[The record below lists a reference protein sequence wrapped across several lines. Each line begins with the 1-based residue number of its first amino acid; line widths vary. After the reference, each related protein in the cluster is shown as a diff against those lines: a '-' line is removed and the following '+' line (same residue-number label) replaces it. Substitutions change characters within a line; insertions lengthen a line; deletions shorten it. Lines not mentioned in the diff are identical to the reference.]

1 MEAPVPVVG
10 QKHYFR
16 RDKPGRTLIKNI
28 PMRPLPR
35 LLLASLTLHLAA
47 AEVPTT
53 GATIARVTVYAD
65 RAEVVRRFAT
75 TLPAGEHALVFD
87 ALPGDTDLSSVRV
100 TGQGSFSLVDI
111 RAETIQTLEVPD
123 EQVRKLT
130 ADLKAEQV
138 KLQEVTQAQA
148 RNAQRRASLD
158 KVLGRLTAVGKES
171 ANPDLDPAK
180 WAGYL
185 AYHVESLA
193 KLDQETLELKGRD
206 DALRAEIG
214 KLERELNQ
222 LTGNRTKSRNLAR
235 VKVEVKQAG
244 PQEFE
249 LSYVVAGPSWSP
261 HYDVRADTIAKKLTV
276 AYQAQVRQR
285 TGEDW
290 RGVSLRLSTAQPGVG
305 GREPELSPW
314 ALYKAEPVILTGAI
328 AAGSADGTGAKL
340 GDTGFLRREVEA
352 RRKSEVLDEVSAGKG
367 FAAAPAAPAMTVAT
381 ATVQAGATAALF
393 QVPRAY
399 DIPSDPKSVK
409 VALTEQTFFASF
421 RHSCV
426 PKLSPNVYLKAQTVN
441 ASDYPFLPGPT
452 AIFLDGAY
460 VAAAS
465 MDLVPAGQEFTTFLG
480 VDQSVKVERRVL
492 ARREEV
498 NGVFGKKTHRTVHDQ
513 LFKVT
518 NGKRAEIDLA
528 VADQLPM
535 SNHDAIKVVL
545 EEPRYEKDTDALKL
559 TEQKFLEWRLRL
571 GAGDKLD
578 VPFRF
583 AVERP
588 EDVVVVGQ

>member
-1 MEAPVPVVG
+1 
-10 QKHYFR
+10 
-16 RDKPGRTLIKNI
+16 
-28 PMRPLPR
+28 MRPLPY
-35 LLLASLTLHLAA
+35 LLLASLTLNLAA
-47 AEVPTT
+47 AEIPTT
-53 GATIARVTVYAD
+53 GAKIARVTVYAD

-87 ALPGDTDLSSVRV
+87 ALPGETDLSSVRV
-100 TGQGSFSLVDI
+100 NGQGSFSLIDI
-111 RAETIQTLEVPD
+111 RAETIQTLEVTD
-123 EQVRKLT
+123 TQVRELSAK
-130 ADLKAEQV
+130 LKAEQV
-138 KLQEVTQAQA
+138 KLQEVTQAQT

-185 AYHVESLA
+185 SYHVESLA
-193 KLDQETLELKGRD
+193 KLDQETLGLKGRD
-206 DALRAEIG
+206 DALRAEINR
-214 KLERELNQ
+214 LERELNQ
-222 LTGNRTKSRNLAR
+222 LNGNRTKSRNVAR
-235 VKVEVKQAG
+235 VKIEVTQAG

-261 HYDVRADTIAKKLTV
+261 RYDVRADTVAKKLTV

-290 RGVSLRLSTAQPGVG
+290 QGVSLRLSTAQPGVA
-305 GREPELSPW
+305 GREPELTPW
-314 ALYKAEPVILTGAI
+314 ALYKAEPVVPTGAVVLFDEGGL
-328 AAGSADGTGAKL
+328 AAAKPQSATTMRRGLAKQEEL
-340 GDTGFLRREVEA
+340 KAAAD
-352 RRKSEVLDEVSAGKG
+352 
-367 FAAAPAAPAMTVAT
+367 FAPPPAPAAPAMEFSS

-426 PKLSPNVYLKAQTVN
+426 PKLSPNVYLKAQAVN

-452 AIFLDGAY
+452 AVFLDGAY

-465 MDLVPAGQEFTTFLG
+465 MDLVPAGQEFVTFLG
-480 VDQSVKVERRVL
+480 VDQAVKVERRVL

-498 NGVFGKKTHRTVHDQ
+498 TGVFGKKTHRTVHDQ

-518 NGKRAEIDLA
+518 NGKRADIDLT
-528 VADQLPM
+528 VGDQLPL

-559 TEQKFLEWRLRL
+559 NEQKFLEWRLRL

-578 VPFRF
+578 LPFRF

-588 EDVVVVGQ
+588 EDVIVVGQ

>member
-1 MEAPVPVVG
+1 
-10 QKHYFR
+10 
-16 RDKPGRTLIKNI
+16 
-28 PMRPLPR
+28 MRSLPC
-35 LLLASLTLHLAA
+35 LLLASLTLNLVA

-53 GATIARVTVYAD
+53 GAKIARVTVYAD

-87 ALPGDTDLSSVRV
+87 ALPGETDLSSVRV
-100 TGQGSFSLVDI
+100 TGQGSFSLIDI
-111 RAETIQTLEVPD
+111 RAETIQTLEVTD
-123 EQVRKLT
+123 TQVRELSTK
-130 ADLKAEQV
+130 LKAEQV
-138 KLQEVTQAQA
+138 KLQEVTQAQT

-185 AYHVESLA
+185 TYHVESLA
-193 KLDQETLELKGRD
+193 KLDQETLGLKGRD
-206 DALRAEIG
+206 DAQRTEINR
-214 KLERELNQ
+214 LERELIQ
-222 LTGNRTKSRNLAR
+222 LNGNRTKFRNVAR
-235 VKVEVKQAG
+235 VKIEVMQAG

-249 LSYVVAGPSWSP
+249 LTYVVAGPSWSP
-261 HYDVRADTIAKKLTV
+261 HYDVRADTVAKKLTV

-290 RGVSLRLSTAQPGVG
+290 LGVSLRLSTAQPGVG
-305 GREPELSPW
+305 GREPELAPW
-314 ALYKAEPVILTGAI
+314 ALYKAEPVVPTGAAVLMDESGL
-328 AAGSADGTGAKL
+328 AAAAKPTAATATRRSLAKQAAQTADA
-340 GDTGFLRREVEA
+340 
-352 RRKSEVLDEVSAGKG
+352 G
-367 FAAAPAAPAMTVAT
+367 FASPPAPATPAMEVAS

-426 PKLSPNVYLKAQTVN
+426 PKLSPNVYLKAQAVN

-452 AIFLDGAY
+452 AVFLDGAY

-465 MDLVPAGQEFTTFLG
+465 MDLVPAGQEFVTVLG
-480 VDQSVKVERRVL
+480 VDQTVKVERRVL

-498 NGVFGKKTHRTVHDQ
+498 TGVFGKKTHRTVHDL

-518 NGKRAEIDLA
+518 NGKQADIDLA
-528 VADQLPM
+528 VGDQLPL

-578 VPFRF
+578 LPFRF

-588 EDVVVVGQ
+588 EDVIVVGQ

>member
-1 MEAPVPVVG
+1 
-10 QKHYFR
+10 
-16 RDKPGRTLIKNI
+16 
-28 PMRPLPR
+28 MRSLPC
-35 LLLASLTLHLAA
+35 LLLASLTLNLMA

-53 GATIARVTVYAD
+53 GAKIARVTVYAD

-87 ALPGDTDLSSVRV
+87 ALPGETDLSSVRV
-100 TGQGSFSLVDI
+100 TGQGSFSLIDI
-111 RAETIQTLEVPD
+111 RAETIQTLEVTD
-123 EQVRKLT
+123 TQVRELSTK
-130 ADLKAEQV
+130 LKAEQV
-138 KLQEVTQAQA
+138 KLQEVTQAQT

-185 AYHVESLA
+185 TYHVESLA
-193 KLDQETLELKGRD
+193 KLDQETLGLKGRD
-206 DALRAEIG
+206 DALRTEINR
-214 KLERELNQ
+214 LERELIQ
-222 LTGNRTKSRNLAR
+222 LNGNRTKVRNVAR
-235 VKVEVKQAG
+235 VKIEVTQAG

-249 LSYVVAGPSWSP
+249 LTYVVAGPSWSP
-261 HYDVRADTIAKKLTV
+261 HYDVRADTVAKKLTV

-290 RGVSLRLSTAQPGVG
+290 LGVSLRLSTAQPGVG
-305 GREPELSPW
+305 GREPELAPW
-314 ALYKAEPVILTGAI
+314 ALYKAEPVVPTGAAVLMDEGGL
-328 AAGSADGTGAKL
+328 AAAKPQSATTMRRGLAKQEEQKA
-340 GDTGFLRREVEA
+340 GVNF
-352 RRKSEVLDEVSAGKG
+352 VSPP
-367 FAAAPAAPAMTVAT
+367 APAAAAMEISS

-426 PKLSPNVYLKAQTVN
+426 PKLSPNVYLKAQAVN

-452 AIFLDGAY
+452 AVFLDGAY

-465 MDLVPAGQEFTTFLG
+465 MDLVPAGQEFVTFLG
-480 VDQSVKVERRVL
+480 VDQTVKVERRVL

-498 NGVFGKKTHRTVHDQ
+498 TGVFGKKTHRTVHDL

-518 NGKRAEIDLA
+518 NGKQADIDLA
-528 VADQLPM
+528 VGDQLPL

-545 EEPRYEKDTDALKL
+545 EEPRYEKDTEALKL
-559 TEQKFLEWRLRL
+559 NEQKFLEWRLRL
-571 GAGDKLD
+571 GARDKLD
-578 VPFRF
+578 LPFRF

-588 EDVVVVGQ
+588 EDVIVVGQ

>member
-1 MEAPVPVVG
+1 
-10 QKHYFR
+10 
-16 RDKPGRTLIKNI
+16 
-28 PMRPLPR
+28 MRPLPC
-35 LLLASLTLHLAA
+35 LLLASLTLNLAA
-47 AEVPTT
+47 AEIPTT
-53 GATIARVTVYAD
+53 GAKIARVTVYAD

-87 ALPGDTDLSSVRV
+87 ALPGETDLSSVRV
-100 TGQGSFSLVDI
+100 NGQGSFSLIDI
-111 RAETIQTLEVPD
+111 RTETIQTLEVTD
-123 EQVRKLT
+123 TQVRELSTK
-130 ADLKAEQV
+130 LKAEQV
-138 KLQEVTQAQA
+138 KLQEVTQAQT

-185 AYHVESLA
+185 SYHVDSLA
-193 KLDQETLELKGRD
+193 KLDQETLDLKGRD
-206 DALRAEIG
+206 DALRAEINR
-214 KLERELNQ
+214 LERELNQ
-222 LTGNRTKSRNLAR
+222 LNGNRTKSRNVAR
-235 VKVEVKQAG
+235 VKIEVTQAG

-261 HYDVRADTIAKKLTV
+261 RYDVRADTVAKKLTV

-290 RGVSLRLSTAQPGVG
+290 LGVSLRLSTAQPGVA
-305 GREPELSPW
+305 GREPELTPW
-314 ALYKAEPVILTGAI
+314 ALYKAETVVPTGA
-328 AAGSADGTGAKL
+328 
-340 GDTGFLRREVEA
+340 
-352 RRKSEVLDEVSAGKG
+352 VLMDEGG
-367 FAAAPAAPAMTVAT
+367 LAAAKPQSATATRHGRAKQEEQQAHAEHLLPVVPLTPAAAAMEISS

-426 PKLSPNVYLKAQTVN
+426 PKLSPNVYLKAQAVN

-452 AIFLDGAY
+452 AVFLDGAY

-465 MDLVPAGQEFTTFLG
+465 MDLVPAGQEFITFLG
-480 VDQSVKVERRVL
+480 VDQTVKVERRVL

-498 NGVFGKKTHRTVHDQ
+498 TGVFGKKTHRTVHDQ

-518 NGKRAEIDLA
+518 NGKRADIDLT
-528 VADQLPM
+528 VGDQLPL

-559 TEQKFLEWRLRL
+559 NEQKFLEWRLRL

-578 VPFRF
+578 LPFRF

-588 EDVVVVGQ
+588 EDVIVVGQ

>member
-1 MEAPVPVVG
+1 
-10 QKHYFR
+10 
-16 RDKPGRTLIKNI
+16 
-28 PMRPLPR
+28 MRPLPC
-35 LLLASLTLHLAA
+35 LLLASLTLNLAA

-53 GATIARVTVYAD
+53 GAKIARVTVYAD

-87 ALPGDTDLSSVRV
+87 ALPGETDLSSVRV
-100 TGQGSFSLVDI
+100 NGQGSFSLIDI
-111 RAETIQTLEVPD
+111 RAETIQTLEVTD
-123 EQVRKLT
+123 TQVRELSAKLKT
-130 ADLKAEQV
+130 EQV
-138 KLQEVTQAQA
+138 KLQEVTQAQT

-185 AYHVESLA
+185 SYHVDSLA
-193 KLDQETLELKGRD
+193 KLDQETLDLKGRD
-206 DALRAEIG
+206 DALRAEINR
-214 KLERELNQ
+214 LERELNQ
-222 LTGNRTKSRNLAR
+222 LNGNRTKSRNVAR
-235 VKVEVKQAG
+235 VKIEVTQAG

-261 HYDVRADTIAKKLTV
+261 RYDVRADTVAKKLTV

-290 RGVSLRLSTAQPGVG
+290 QGVSLRLSTAQPGVA
-305 GREPELSPW
+305 GREPELTPW
-314 ALYKAEPVILTGAI
+314 ALYKAEPVVPTGAVLMDEGGL
-328 AAGSADGTGAKL
+328 AAAKPQSATTMRRGLAKQEEQQAGL
-340 GDTGFLRREVEA
+340 NF
-352 RRKSEVLDEVSAGKG
+352 VSPP
-367 FAAAPAAPAMTVAT
+367 APAAAAMEISS

-426 PKLSPNVYLKAQTVN
+426 PKLSPNVYLKAQAVN

-452 AIFLDGAY
+452 AVFLDGAY

-465 MDLVPAGQEFTTFLG
+465 MDLVPAGQEFVTFLG
-480 VDQSVKVERRVL
+480 VDQAVKVERRVL

-498 NGVFGKKTHRTVHDQ
+498 TGVFGKKTHRTVHDQ

-518 NGKRAEIDLA
+518 NGKRADIDLT
-528 VADQLPM
+528 VGDQLPL

-559 TEQKFLEWRLRL
+559 NEQKFLEWRLRL

-578 VPFRF
+578 LPFRF

-588 EDVVVVGQ
+588 EDVIVVGQ

>member
-1 MEAPVPVVG
+1 
-10 QKHYFR
+10 
-16 RDKPGRTLIKNI
+16 
-28 PMRPLPR
+28 MRSLPC
-35 LLLASLTLHLAA
+35 LLLASLTLNLMA

-53 GATIARVTVYAD
+53 GAKIARVTVYAD

-87 ALPGDTDLSSVRV
+87 ALPGETDLSSVRV
-100 TGQGSFSLVDI
+100 TGQGSFSLIDI
-111 RAETIQTLEVPD
+111 RAETIQTLEVTD
-123 EQVRKLT
+123 TQVRELSTK
-130 ADLKAEQV
+130 LKAEQV
-138 KLQEVTQAQA
+138 KLQEVTQAQT

-185 AYHVESLA
+185 TYHVESLA
-193 KLDQETLELKGRD
+193 KLDQETLGLKGRD
-206 DALRAEIG
+206 DALRTEINR
-214 KLERELNQ
+214 LERELIQ
-222 LTGNRTKSRNLAR
+222 LNGNRTKVRNVAR
-235 VKVEVKQAG
+235 VKIEVTQAG

-249 LSYVVAGPSWSP
+249 LTYVVAGPSWSP
-261 HYDVRADTIAKKLTV
+261 HYDVRADTVAKKLTV

-290 RGVSLRLSTAQPGVG
+290 QGVSLRLSTAQPGVG
-305 GREPELSPW
+305 GREPELAPW
-314 ALYKAEPVILTGAI
+314 ALYKAEPVVPTGAVLMDEGGL
-328 AAGSADGTGAKL
+328 AAAKPQSATTMRRGLAKQEEQKA
-340 GDTGFLRREVEA
+340 GVNF
-352 RRKSEVLDEVSAGKG
+352 VSPP
-367 FAAAPAAPAMTVAT
+367 APAAAAMEISS

-426 PKLSPNVYLKAQTVN
+426 PKLSPNVYLKAQAVN

-452 AIFLDGAY
+452 AVFLDGAY

-465 MDLVPAGQEFTTFLG
+465 MDLVPAGQEFVTFLG
-480 VDQSVKVERRVL
+480 VDQTVKVERRVL

-498 NGVFGKKTHRTVHDQ
+498 TGVFGKKTHRTVHDL

-518 NGKRAEIDLA
+518 NGKQADIDLA
-528 VADQLPM
+528 VGDQLPL

-545 EEPRYEKDTDALKL
+545 EEPRYEKDTEALKL
-559 TEQKFLEWRLRL
+559 NEQKFLEWRLRL

-578 VPFRF
+578 LPFRF

-588 EDVVVVGQ
+588 EDVIVVGQ

>member
-1 MEAPVPVVG
+1 
-10 QKHYFR
+10 
-16 RDKPGRTLIKNI
+16 
-28 PMRPLPR
+28 MRSLPC

-47 AEVPTT
+47 AEIPTT
-53 GATIARVTVYAD
+53 GAKVARVTVYAD

-87 ALPGDTDLSSVRV
+87 ALPGETDLSSVRV

-111 RAETIQTLEVPD
+111 RAETIQTLEVTD
-123 EQVRKLT
+123 SQVRDLSAK
-130 ADLKAEQV
+130 LKAEQV
-138 KLQEVTQAQA
+138 KLQEVTQAQT

-193 KLDQETLELKGRD
+193 KLDQETLHLKGRD

-214 KLERELNQ
+214 KLERELGQ
-222 LTGNRTKSRNLAR
+222 LNGNRTKFRNVAR
-235 VKVEVKQAG
+235 VKIEVTQAG

-249 LSYVVAGPSWSP
+249 LTYVVAGPSWSP
-261 HYDVRADTIAKKLTV
+261 HYDVRADTVAKKLTV

-290 RGVSLRLSTAQPGVG
+290 LGVSLRLSTAQPGVG
-305 GREPELSPW
+305 GREPELAPW
-314 ALYKAEPVILTGAI
+314 ALYKAEPVVPTGAAVLMDESGL
-328 AAGSADGTGAKL
+328 AAAAKPTAATATRRSLAKQAAQTADA
-340 GDTGFLRREVEA
+340 
-352 RRKSEVLDEVSAGKG
+352 G
-367 FAAAPAAPAMTVAT
+367 FASPPAPATPAMEVAS

-426 PKLSPNVYLKAQTVN
+426 PKLSPNVYLKAQAVN

-452 AIFLDGAY
+452 AVFLDGAY

-465 MDLVPAGQEFTTFLG
+465 MDLVPAGQEFVTFLG
-480 VDQSVKVERRVL
+480 VDQTVKVERRVL

-498 NGVFGKKTHRTVHDQ
+498 TGVFGKKTHRTVHDL

-518 NGKRAEIDLA
+518 NGKQADIDLA
-528 VADQLPM
+528 VGDQLPL

-559 TEQKFLEWRLRL
+559 SEQKFLEWRLRL

-578 VPFRF
+578 LPFRF

-588 EDVVVVGQ
+588 EDVIVVGQ

>member
-1 MEAPVPVVG
+1 
-10 QKHYFR
+10 
-16 RDKPGRTLIKNI
+16 
-28 PMRPLPR
+28 MRSLPC
-35 LLLASLTLHLAA
+35 LLLASLTLNLMA

-53 GATIARVTVYAD
+53 GAKIARVTVYAD

-87 ALPGDTDLSSVRV
+87 ALPGETDLSSVRV
-100 TGQGSFSLVDI
+100 TGQGSFSLIDI
-111 RAETIQTLEVPD
+111 RAETIQTLEVTD
-123 EQVRKLT
+123 TQVRDLSTK
-130 ADLKAEQV
+130 LKAEQV
-138 KLQEVTQAQA
+138 KLQEVTQAQT

-185 AYHVESLA
+185 TYHVESLA
-193 KLDQETLELKGRD
+193 KLDQETLGLKGRD
-206 DALRAEIG
+206 DALRTEINR
-214 KLERELNQ
+214 LERELIQ
-222 LTGNRTKSRNLAR
+222 LNGNRTKVRNVAR
-235 VKVEVKQAG
+235 VKIEVTQAG

-249 LSYVVAGPSWSP
+249 LTYVVAGPSWSP
-261 HYDVRADTIAKKLTV
+261 HYDVRADTVAKKLTV

-290 RGVSLRLSTAQPGVG
+290 QGVSLRLSTAQPGVG
-305 GREPELSPW
+305 GREPELAPW
-314 ALYKAEPVILTGAI
+314 ALYKAEPVVPTGAVLMDEGGL
-328 AAGSADGTGAKL
+328 AAAKPQSATTMRRGLAKQEEQKA
-340 GDTGFLRREVEA
+340 GVNF
-352 RRKSEVLDEVSAGKG
+352 VSPP
-367 FAAAPAAPAMTVAT
+367 APAAAAMEISS

-426 PKLSPNVYLKAQTVN
+426 PKLSPNVYLKAQAVN

-452 AIFLDGAY
+452 AVFLDGAY

-465 MDLVPAGQEFTTFLG
+465 MDLVPAGQEFVTFLG
-480 VDQSVKVERRVL
+480 VDQTVKVERRVL

-498 NGVFGKKTHRTVHDQ
+498 TGVFGKKTHRTVHDL

-518 NGKRAEIDLA
+518 NGKQADIDLA
-528 VADQLPM
+528 VGDQLPL

-545 EEPRYEKDTDALKL
+545 EEPRYEKDTEALKL
-559 TEQKFLEWRLRL
+559 NEQKFLEWRLRL

-578 VPFRF
+578 LPFRF

-588 EDVVVVGQ
+588 EDVIVVGQ

>member
-1 MEAPVPVVG
+1 
-10 QKHYFR
+10 
-16 RDKPGRTLIKNI
+16 
-28 PMRPLPR
+28 MRSLPC
-35 LLLASLTLHLAA
+35 LLLASLTLNLAA

-53 GATIARVTVYAD
+53 GAKIARVTVYAD

-87 ALPGDTDLSSVRV
+87 ALPGETDLSSVRV

-111 RAETIQTLEVPD
+111 RAETIQTLEVTD
-123 EQVRKLT
+123 TQVRELSAK
-130 ADLKAEQV
+130 LKAEQV
-138 KLQEVTQAQA
+138 KLQEVTQAQT

-185 AYHVESLA
+185 TYHVESLA
-193 KLDQETLELKGRD
+193 KLDQETLGLKGRD
-206 DALRAEIG
+206 DALRAEINR
-214 KLERELNQ
+214 LERELIQ
-222 LTGNRTKSRNLAR
+222 LNGNRTKYRNVAR
-235 VKVEVKQAG
+235 VKIEVTQAG

-249 LSYVVAGPSWSP
+249 LTYVVAGPSWSP
-261 HYDVRADTIAKKLTV
+261 HYDVRADTVAKKLTV

-290 RGVSLRLSTAQPGVG
+290 LGVSLRLSTAQPGVG
-305 GREPELSPW
+305 GREPELAPW
-314 ALYKAEPVILTGAI
+314 ALYKAEPVVPTGA
-328 AAGSADGTGAKL
+328 AVLMDGSGL
-340 GDTGFLRREVEA
+340 
-352 RRKSEVLDEVSAGKG
+352 
-367 FAAAPAAPAMTVAT
+367 AAAAKPTAATATRRSLAKQEEEKTGVNFVSPPARATPAMEVAS

-426 PKLSPNVYLKAQTVN
+426 PKLSPNVYLKAQAVN

-452 AIFLDGAY
+452 AVFLDGAY

-465 MDLVPAGQEFTTFLG
+465 MDLVPAGQEFVTFLG
-480 VDQSVKVERRVL
+480 VDQTVKVERRVL

-498 NGVFGKKTHRTVHDQ
+498 TGVFGKKTHRTVHDL

-518 NGKRAEIDLA
+518 NGKQADIDLA
-528 VADQLPM
+528 VGDQLPL

-545 EEPRYEKDTDALKL
+545 EEPRYEKDTEALKL
-559 TEQKFLEWRLRL
+559 NEQKFLEWRLRL

-578 VPFRF
+578 LPFRF

-588 EDVVVVGQ
+588 EDVIVVGQ

>member
-1 MEAPVPVVG
+1 
-10 QKHYFR
+10 
-16 RDKPGRTLIKNI
+16 
-28 PMRPLPR
+28 MRSLPC
-35 LLLASLTLHLAA
+35 LLLTSLTLHLAA

-53 GATIARVTVYAD
+53 GAKVARVTVYAD

-87 ALPGDTDLSSVRV
+87 ALPGETDLSSVRV
-100 TGQGSFSLVDI
+100 TGQGSFSLIDI
-111 RAETIQTLEVPD
+111 RAETIQALEVTD
-123 EQVRKLT
+123 TQVRDLSAK
-130 ADLKAEQV
+130 LKAEQV
-138 KLQEVTQAQA
+138 KLQEVTQAQT
-148 RNAQRRASLD
+148 RNAQRRAALD

-185 AYHVESLA
+185 TYHVESLA
-193 KLDQETLELKGRD
+193 KLDQETLGLKGRD
-206 DALRAEIG
+206 DALRTEINR
-214 KLERELNQ
+214 LERELIQ
-222 LTGNRTKSRNLAR
+222 LNGNRTKFRNVAR
-235 VKVEVKQAG
+235 VKIEVMQAG

-249 LSYVVAGPSWSP
+249 LTYVVAGPSWSP
-261 HYDVRADTIAKKLTV
+261 HYDVRADTVAKKLTV

-290 RGVSLRLSTAQPGVG
+290 LGVSLRLSTAQPGVG
-305 GREPELSPW
+305 GREPELAPW
-314 ALYKAEPVILTGAI
+314 ALYKAEPVVPTGA
-328 AAGSADGTGAKL
+328 A
-340 GDTGFLRREVEA
+340 VPM
-352 RRKSEVLDEVSAGKG
+352 DESGL
-367 FAAAPAAPAMTVAT
+367 AAAAKPTAATATRRSLAKQAAQTADADFASPPAPATPAMEVAS

-426 PKLSPNVYLKAQTVN
+426 PKLSPNVYLKAQAVN

-452 AIFLDGAY
+452 AVFLDGAY

-465 MDLVPAGQEFTTFLG
+465 MDLVPAGQEFVTFLG
-480 VDQSVKVERRVL
+480 VDQTVKVERRVL

-498 NGVFGKKTHRTVHDQ
+498 TGVFGKKTHRTVHDL

-518 NGKRAEIDLA
+518 NGKQADIDLA
-528 VADQLPM
+528 VGDQLPL

-559 TEQKFLEWRLRL
+559 NEQKFLEWRLRL

-578 VPFRF
+578 LPFRF

-588 EDVVVVGQ
+588 EDVIVVGQ

>member
-1 MEAPVPVVG
+1 
-10 QKHYFR
+10 
-16 RDKPGRTLIKNI
+16 
-28 PMRPLPR
+28 MRSLPC
-35 LLLASLTLHLAA
+35 LLLASLTLNLVA

-53 GATIARVTVYAD
+53 GAKIARVTVYAD

-87 ALPGDTDLSSVRV
+87 ALPGETDLSSVRV
-100 TGQGSFSLVDI
+100 TGQGSFSLIDI
-111 RAETIQTLEVPD
+111 RAETIQTLEVTD
-123 EQVRKLT
+123 TQVRELSTK
-130 ADLKAEQV
+130 LKAEQV
-138 KLQEVTQAQA
+138 KLQEVTQAQT

-185 AYHVESLA
+185 TYHVESLA
-193 KLDQETLELKGRD
+193 KLDQETLGLKGRD
-206 DALRAEIG
+206 DALRAEINR
-214 KLERELNQ
+214 LERELIQ
-222 LTGNRTKSRNLAR
+222 LNGNRTKVRNVAR
-235 VKVEVKQAG
+235 VKIEVTQAG

-249 LSYVVAGPSWSP
+249 LTYVVAGPSWSP
-261 HYDVRADTIAKKLTV
+261 HYDVRADTVAKKLTV

-290 RGVSLRLSTAQPGVG
+290 LGVSLRLSTAQPGVG
-305 GREPELSPW
+305 GREPELAPW
-314 ALYKAEPVILTGAI
+314 ALYKAEPVVPTGAAVLMEESGL
-328 AAGSADGTGAKL
+328 AAAAKPTAASATRRSLAKQAAKT
-340 GDTGFLRREVEA
+340 DDA
-352 RRKSEVLDEVSAGKG
+352 G
-367 FAAAPAAPAMTVAT
+367 FASPNAPATPAMEVTS

-426 PKLSPNVYLKAQTVN
+426 PKLSPNVYLKAQAVN

-452 AIFLDGAY
+452 AVFLDGAY

-465 MDLVPAGQEFTTFLG
+465 MDLVPAGQEFVTFLG
-480 VDQSVKVERRVL
+480 VDQTVKVERRVL

-498 NGVFGKKTHRTVHDQ
+498 TGVFGKKTHRTVHDL

-518 NGKRAEIDLA
+518 NGKQADIDLA
-528 VADQLPM
+528 VGDQLPL

-545 EEPRYEKDTDALKL
+545 EEPRYEKDTEALKL
-559 TEQKFLEWRLRL
+559 NEQKFLEWRLRL

-578 VPFRF
+578 LPFRF

-588 EDVVVVGQ
+588 EDVIVVGQ

>member
-1 MEAPVPVVG
+1 
-10 QKHYFR
+10 
-16 RDKPGRTLIKNI
+16 
-28 PMRPLPR
+28 MRSLPC
-35 LLLASLTLHLAA
+35 LLLASLTLNLVA

-53 GATIARVTVYAD
+53 GAKIARVTVYAD

-87 ALPGDTDLSSVRV
+87 ALPGETDLSSVRV
-100 TGQGSFSLVDI
+100 TGQGSFSLIDI
-111 RAETIQTLEVPD
+111 RAETIQTLEVTD
-123 EQVRKLT
+123 TQVRELSTK
-130 ADLKAEQV
+130 LKAEQV
-138 KLQEVTQAQA
+138 KLQEVTQAQT

-185 AYHVESLA
+185 TYHVESLA
-193 KLDQETLELKGRD
+193 KLDQETLGLKGRD
-206 DALRAEIG
+206 DALRAEINR
-214 KLERELNQ
+214 LERELIQ
-222 LTGNRTKSRNLAR
+222 LNGNRTKYRNVAR
-235 VKVEVKQAG
+235 VKIEVTQAG

-249 LSYVVAGPSWSP
+249 LTYVVAGPSWSP
-261 HYDVRADTIAKKLTV
+261 HYDVRADTVAKKLTV

-290 RGVSLRLSTAQPGVG
+290 LGVSLRLSTAQPGVG
-305 GREPELSPW
+305 GREPELAPW
-314 ALYKAEPVILTGAI
+314 ALYKAEPVVPTGA
-328 AAGSADGTGAKL
+328 A
-340 GDTGFLRREVEA
+340 
-352 RRKSEVLDEVSAGKG
+352 VLMDEGG
-367 FAAAPAAPAMTVAT
+367 LAAAAKPTAASATRRSLAKQAAQTADAGIASSPAPAMEVTS

-426 PKLSPNVYLKAQTVN
+426 PKLSPNVYLKAQAVN

-452 AIFLDGAY
+452 AVFLDGAY

-465 MDLVPAGQEFTTFLG
+465 MDLVPAGQEFVTFLG
-480 VDQSVKVERRVL
+480 VDQTVKVERRVL

-498 NGVFGKKTHRTVHDQ
+498 TGVFGKKTHRTVHDL

-518 NGKRAEIDLA
+518 NGKQADIDLA
-528 VADQLPM
+528 VGDQLPL

-545 EEPRYEKDTDALKL
+545 EEPRYEKDTEALKL
-559 TEQKFLEWRLRL
+559 NEQKFLEWRLRL

-578 VPFRF
+578 LPFRF

-588 EDVVVVGQ
+588 EDVIVVGQ

>member
-1 MEAPVPVVG
+1 
-10 QKHYFR
+10 
-16 RDKPGRTLIKNI
+16 
-28 PMRPLPR
+28 MRSLPC

-53 GATIARVTVYAD
+53 GAKIARVTVYAD

-87 ALPGDTDLSSVRV
+87 ALPGETDLSSVRV

-111 RAETIQTLEVPD
+111 RAETIQTLEVTD
-123 EQVRKLT
+123 TQVRELSAK
-130 ADLKAEQV
+130 LKAEQV
-138 KLQEVTQAQA
+138 KLQEVTQAQT

-185 AYHVESLA
+185 TYHVESLA
-193 KLDQETLELKGRD
+193 KLDQETLGLKGRD
-206 DALRAEIG
+206 DALRAEINR
-214 KLERELNQ
+214 LERELIQ
-222 LTGNRTKSRNLAR
+222 LNGNRTKYRNVAR
-235 VKVEVKQAG
+235 VKIEVTQAG

-249 LSYVVAGPSWSP
+249 LTYVVAGPSWSP
-261 HYDVRADTIAKKLTV
+261 HYDVRADTVAKKLTV

-290 RGVSLRLSTAQPGVG
+290 LGVSLRLSTAQPGVG
-305 GREPELSPW
+305 GREPELTPW
-314 ALYKAEPVILTGAI
+314 ALYKAEPVVPTGAVLMDEGGL
-328 AAGSADGTGAKL
+328 AAAAKP
-340 GDTGFLRREVEA
+340 TAATATRRGLAKQEEQKAGVNF
-352 RRKSEVLDEVSAGKG
+352 VSPP
-367 FAAAPAAPAMTVAT
+367 APAAAAMEISS

-426 PKLSPNVYLKAQTVN
+426 PKLSPNVYLKAQAVN

-452 AIFLDGAY
+452 AVFLDGAY

-465 MDLVPAGQEFTTFLG
+465 MDLVPAGQEFVTFLG
-480 VDQSVKVERRVL
+480 VDQTVKVERRVL

-498 NGVFGKKTHRTVHDQ
+498 TGVFGKKTHRTVHDL

-518 NGKRAEIDLA
+518 NGKQADIDLA
-528 VADQLPM
+528 VGDQLPL

-545 EEPRYEKDTDALKL
+545 EEPRYEKDTEALKL
-559 TEQKFLEWRLRL
+559 NEQKFLEWRLRL

-578 VPFRF
+578 LPFRF

-588 EDVVVVGQ
+588 EDVIVVGQ

>member
-1 MEAPVPVVG
+1 
-10 QKHYFR
+10 
-16 RDKPGRTLIKNI
+16 
-28 PMRPLPR
+28 MRPLPC
-35 LLLASLTLHLAA
+35 LLLASLTLNLAA

-53 GATIARVTVYAD
+53 GAKIARVTVYAD

-87 ALPGDTDLSSVRV
+87 ALPGETDLSSVRV
-100 TGQGSFSLVDI
+100 NGQGSFSLIDI
-111 RAETIQTLEVPD
+111 RAETIQTLEVTD
-123 EQVRKLT
+123 TQVRELSAKLKT
-130 ADLKAEQV
+130 EQV
-138 KLQEVTQAQA
+138 KLQEVTQAQT

-185 AYHVESLA
+185 SYHVDSLA
-193 KLDQETLELKGRD
+193 KLDQETLDLKGRD
-206 DALRAEIG
+206 DALRAEINR
-214 KLERELNQ
+214 LERELNQ
-222 LTGNRTKSRNLAR
+222 LNGNRTKSRNVAR
-235 VKVEVKQAG
+235 VKIEVTQAG

-261 HYDVRADTIAKKLTV
+261 RYDVRADTVAKKLTV

-290 RGVSLRLSTAQPGVG
+290 QGVSLRLSTAQPGVA
-305 GREPELSPW
+305 GREPELTPW
-314 ALYKAEPVILTGAI
+314 ALYKAEPVVPTGAVLMDEGGL
-328 AAGSADGTGAKL
+328 AAAKPQSATTMRRGLAKQEEQKAAA
-340 GDTGFLRREVEA
+340 D
-352 RRKSEVLDEVSAGKG
+352 
-367 FAAAPAAPAMTVAT
+367 FAPPPAPAAPAMEISA

-426 PKLSPNVYLKAQTVN
+426 PKLSPNVYLKAQAVN

-452 AIFLDGAY
+452 AVFLDGAY

-465 MDLVPAGQEFTTFLG
+465 MDLVPAGQEFVTFLG
-480 VDQSVKVERRVL
+480 VDQAVKVERRVL

-498 NGVFGKKTHRTVHDQ
+498 TGVFGKKTHRTVHDQ

-518 NGKRAEIDLA
+518 NGKRADIDLT
-528 VADQLPM
+528 VGDQLPL

-559 TEQKFLEWRLRL
+559 NEQKFLEWRLRL

-578 VPFRF
+578 LPFRF

-588 EDVVVVGQ
+588 EDVIVVGQ

>member
-1 MEAPVPVVG
+1 
-10 QKHYFR
+10 
-16 RDKPGRTLIKNI
+16 
-28 PMRPLPR
+28 MRPLPR
-35 LLLASLTLHLAA
+35 LLLATLALNLNLAA

-53 GATIARVTVYAD
+53 GAKIARVTVYAD

-87 ALPGDTDLSSVRV
+87 ALPGETDLSSVRV
-100 TGQGSFSLVDI
+100 NGQGSFSLIDI
-111 RAETIQTLEVPD
+111 RAETIQTLEVTD
-123 EQVRKLT
+123 TQVRELSAK
-130 ADLKAEQV
+130 LKAEQV
-138 KLQEVTQAQA
+138 KLQEVTQAQT

-185 AYHVESLA
+185 SYHVDSLA
-193 KLDQETLELKGRD
+193 KLDQETLDLKGRD
-206 DALRAEIG
+206 DALRAEINR
-214 KLERELNQ
+214 LERELNQ
-222 LTGNRTKSRNLAR
+222 LNGNRTKSRNVAR
-235 VKVEVKQAG
+235 VKIEVTQAG

-261 HYDVRADTIAKKLTV
+261 RYDVRADTVAKKLTV
-276 AYQAQVRQR
+276 AYQALVRQR

-290 RGVSLRLSTAQPGVG
+290 QGVTLRLSTAQPGVA
-305 GREPELSPW
+305 GREPELTPW
-314 ALYKAEPVILTGAI
+314 ALYKAEPVVPTGAVLMDEGGL
-328 AAGSADGTGAKL
+328 AAAKPRSAAT
-340 GDTGFLRREVEA
+340 A
-352 RRKSEVLDEVSAGKG
+352 RRGLAKQEELKAAAD
-367 FAAAPAAPAMTVAT
+367 FAPPPAPAAVAMEISA

-426 PKLSPNVYLKAQTVN
+426 PKLSPNVYLKAQAVN

-452 AIFLDGAY
+452 AVFLDGAY

-465 MDLVPAGQEFTTFLG
+465 MDLVPAGQEFVTFLG
-480 VDQSVKVERRVL
+480 VDQAVKVERRVL

-498 NGVFGKKTHRTVHDQ
+498 TGVFGKKTHRTVHDQ

-518 NGKRAEIDLA
+518 NGKRADIDLT
-528 VADQLPM
+528 VGDQLPM

-559 TEQKFLEWRLRL
+559 NEQKFLEWRLRL

-578 VPFRF
+578 LPFRF

-588 EDVVVVGQ
+588 EDVIVVGQ

>member
-1 MEAPVPVVG
+1 
-10 QKHYFR
+10 
-16 RDKPGRTLIKNI
+16 
-28 PMRPLPR
+28 MRSLPC
-35 LLLASLTLHLAA
+35 LLLASLTLNLVA

-53 GATIARVTVYAD
+53 GAKIARVTVYAD

-87 ALPGDTDLSSVRV
+87 ALPGETDLSSVRV
-100 TGQGSFSLVDI
+100 TGQGSFSLIDI
-111 RAETIQTLEVPD
+111 RAETIQTLEVTD
-123 EQVRKLT
+123 TQVRELSTK
-130 ADLKAEQV
+130 LKAEQV
-138 KLQEVTQAQA
+138 KLQEVTQAQT

-185 AYHVESLA
+185 TYHVESLA
-193 KLDQETLELKGRD
+193 KLDQETLGLKGRD
-206 DALRAEIG
+206 DALRAEINR
-214 KLERELNQ
+214 LERELIQ
-222 LTGNRTKSRNLAR
+222 LNGNRTKYRNVAR
-235 VKVEVKQAG
+235 VKIEVTQAG

-249 LSYVVAGPSWSP
+249 LTYVVAGPSWSP
-261 HYDVRADTIAKKLTV
+261 HYDVRADTVAKKLTV

-290 RGVSLRLSTAQPGVG
+290 LGVSLRLSTAQPGVG
-305 GREPELSPW
+305 GREPELAPW
-314 ALYKAEPVILTGAI
+314 ALYKAEPVVPTGA
-328 AAGSADGTGAKL
+328 A
-340 GDTGFLRREVEA
+340 
-352 RRKSEVLDEVSAGKG
+352 VLMDEGG
-367 FAAAPAAPAMTVAT
+367 LAAAAKPTAASATRRSLTKQAAQTADAGIASSPAPAMEVTS

-426 PKLSPNVYLKAQTVN
+426 PKLSPNVYLKAQAVN

-452 AIFLDGAY
+452 AVFLDGAY

-465 MDLVPAGQEFTTFLG
+465 MDLVPAGQEFVTFLG
-480 VDQSVKVERRVL
+480 VDQTVKVERRVL

-498 NGVFGKKTHRTVHDQ
+498 TGVFGKKTHRTVHDL

-518 NGKRAEIDLA
+518 NGKQADIDLA
-528 VADQLPM
+528 VGDQLPL

-545 EEPRYEKDTDALKL
+545 EEPRYEKDTEALKL
-559 TEQKFLEWRLRL
+559 NEQKFLEWRLRL

-578 VPFRF
+578 LPFRF

-588 EDVVVVGQ
+588 EDVIVVGQ

>member
-1 MEAPVPVVG
+1 
-10 QKHYFR
+10 
-16 RDKPGRTLIKNI
+16 
-28 PMRPLPR
+28 MRSLPR
-35 LLLASLTLHLAA
+35 LLLATLTLNLAA

-53 GATIARVTVYAD
+53 GAKIARVTVYAD

-87 ALPGDTDLSSVRV
+87 ALPGETDLSSVRV
-100 TGQGSFSLVDI
+100 NGQGSFSLIDI
-111 RAETIQTLEVPD
+111 RAETIQTLEVTD
-123 EQVRKLT
+123 TQVRELSTK
-130 ADLKAEQV
+130 LKAEQV
-138 KLQEVTQAQA
+138 KLQEVTQAQT

-185 AYHVESLA
+185 TYHVESLA
-193 KLDQETLELKGRD
+193 KLDQESLDLKGRD
-206 DALRAEIG
+206 DALRAEINR
-214 KLERELNQ
+214 LERELNQ
-222 LTGNRTKSRNLAR
+222 LNGHRTKSRNVTR
-235 VKVEVKQAG
+235 VRIEVKQAG

-261 HYDVRADTIAKKLTV
+261 RYDVRADTVTKKLTV

-290 RGVSLRLSTAQPGVG
+290 LGVSLRLSTAQPGVA
-305 GREPELSPW
+305 GREPELTPW
-314 ALYKAEPVILTGAI
+314 ALYKAEPTVLTGATADEGGL
-328 AAGSADGTGAKL
+328 AAAKPQSVTAMRHGRAKL
-340 GDTGFLRREVEA
+340 EEQQAAAD
-352 RRKSEVLDEVSAGKG
+352 
-367 FAAAPAAPAMTVAT
+367 FASPAAPAAVAMEISS

-426 PKLSPNVYLKAQTVN
+426 PKLSPNVYLKAQAVN

-452 AIFLDGAY
+452 AVFLDGAY

-465 MDLVPAGQEFTTFLG
+465 MDLVPAGQEFVTFLG
-480 VDQSVKVERRVL
+480 VDQTVKVERRVL

-498 NGVFGKKTHRTVHDQ
+498 TGVFGKKTHRTVHDQ

-518 NGKRAEIDLA
+518 NGKRADIDLT
-528 VADQLPM
+528 VGDQLPL

-559 TEQKFLEWRLRL
+559 NEQKFLEWRLRL

-578 VPFRF
+578 LPFRF

-588 EDVVVVGQ
+588 EDVIVVGQ

>member
-1 MEAPVPVVG
+1 
-10 QKHYFR
+10 
-16 RDKPGRTLIKNI
+16 
-28 PMRPLPR
+28 MRPLPR

-130 ADLKAEQV
+130 AALKAEQV

-314 ALYKAEPVILTGAI
+314 ALYKAEPVTLTGAVDTAVLI
-328 AAGSADGTGAKL
+328 ADGTAAKPA
-340 GDTGFLRREVEA
+340 DAGFLRRGVEA
-352 RRKSEVLDEVSAGKG
+352 KRKSEALDEVSAGKA

-426 PKLSPNVYLKAQTVN
+426 PKLSPNVYLKAQAVN

-465 MDLVPAGQEFTTFLG
+465 MDLVPAGQEFMTFLG

-498 NGVFGKKTHRTVHDQ
+498 DGVFGKKTHRTVHDQ

-518 NGKRAEIDLA
+518 NGKRAEIDLT

>member
-1 MEAPVPVVG
+1 
-10 QKHYFR
+10 
-16 RDKPGRTLIKNI
+16 
-28 PMRPLPR
+28 MRSLPC
-35 LLLASLTLHLAA
+35 LLLASLTLNLVA

-53 GATIARVTVYAD
+53 GAKIARVTVYAD

-87 ALPGDTDLSSVRV
+87 ALPGETDLSSVRV
-100 TGQGSFSLVDI
+100 TGQGSFSLIDI
-111 RAETIQTLEVPD
+111 RAETIQTLEVTD
-123 EQVRKLT
+123 TQVRELSTK
-130 ADLKAEQV
+130 LKAEQV
-138 KLQEVTQAQA
+138 KLQEVTQAQT

-185 AYHVESLA
+185 TYHVESLA
-193 KLDQETLELKGRD
+193 KLDQETLGLKGRD
-206 DALRAEIG
+206 DALRAEINR
-214 KLERELNQ
+214 LERELIQ
-222 LTGNRTKSRNLAR
+222 LNGNRTKYRNVAR
-235 VKVEVKQAG
+235 VKIEVTQAG

-249 LSYVVAGPSWSP
+249 LTYVVAGPSWSP
-261 HYDVRADTIAKKLTV
+261 HYDVRADTVAKKLTV

-290 RGVSLRLSTAQPGVG
+290 LGVSLRLSTAQPGVG
-305 GREPELSPW
+305 GREPELAPW
-314 ALYKAEPVILTGAI
+314 ALYKAEPVVPTGA
-328 AAGSADGTGAKL
+328 A
-340 GDTGFLRREVEA
+340 
-352 RRKSEVLDEVSAGKG
+352 VLMEESGL
-367 FAAAPAAPAMTVAT
+367 AAAAKPTAASATRRSLAKQAAQTADAGIASSPAPAMEVTS

-426 PKLSPNVYLKAQTVN
+426 PKLSPNVYLKAQAVN

-452 AIFLDGAY
+452 AVFLDGAY

-465 MDLVPAGQEFTTFLG
+465 MDLVPAGQEFVTFLG
-480 VDQSVKVERRVL
+480 VDQTVKVERRVL

-498 NGVFGKKTHRTVHDQ
+498 TGVFGKKTHRTVHDL

-518 NGKRAEIDLA
+518 NGKQADIDLA
-528 VADQLPM
+528 VGDQLPL

-545 EEPRYEKDTDALKL
+545 EEPRYEKDTEALKL
-559 TEQKFLEWRLRL
+559 NEQKFLEWRLRL

-578 VPFRF
+578 LPFRF

-588 EDVVVVGQ
+588 EDVIVVGQ

>member
-1 MEAPVPVVG
+1 
-10 QKHYFR
+10 
-16 RDKPGRTLIKNI
+16 
-28 PMRPLPR
+28 MRSLPC
-35 LLLASLTLHLAA
+35 LLLASLTLNLVA

-53 GATIARVTVYAD
+53 GAKIARVTVYAD

-87 ALPGDTDLSSVRV
+87 ALPGETDLSSVRV
-100 TGQGSFSLVDI
+100 TGQGSFSLIDI
-111 RAETIQTLEVPD
+111 RAETIQTLEVTD
-123 EQVRKLT
+123 TQVRELSAK
-130 ADLKAEQV
+130 LKAEQV
-138 KLQEVTQAQA
+138 KLQEVTQAQT

-185 AYHVESLA
+185 TYHVESLA
-193 KLDQETLELKGRD
+193 KLDQETLGLKGRD
-206 DALRAEIG
+206 DALRAEINR
-214 KLERELNQ
+214 LERELIQ
-222 LTGNRTKSRNLAR
+222 LNGNRTKVRNVAR
-235 VKVEVKQAG
+235 VKIEVTQAG

-249 LSYVVAGPSWSP
+249 LTYVVAGPSWSP
-261 HYDVRADTIAKKLTV
+261 HYDVRADTVAKKLTV

-290 RGVSLRLSTAQPGVG
+290 LGVSLRLSTAQPGVG
-305 GREPELSPW
+305 GREPELAPW
-314 ALYKAEPVILTGAI
+314 ALYKAEPVVPTGA
-328 AAGSADGTGAKL
+328 A
-340 GDTGFLRREVEA
+340 
-352 RRKSEVLDEVSAGKG
+352 VLMEESGL
-367 FAAAPAAPAMTVAT
+367 AAAAKPTAASATRRSLAKQAAQTADAGIASSPAPAMEVTS

-426 PKLSPNVYLKAQTVN
+426 PKLSPNVYLKAQAVN

-452 AIFLDGAY
+452 AVFLDGAY

-465 MDLVPAGQEFTTFLG
+465 MDLVPAGQEFVTFLG
-480 VDQSVKVERRVL
+480 VDQTVKVERRVL

-498 NGVFGKKTHRTVHDQ
+498 TGVFGKKTHRTVHDL

-518 NGKRAEIDLA
+518 NGKQADIDLA
-528 VADQLPM
+528 VGDQLPL

-545 EEPRYEKDTDALKL
+545 EEPRYEKDTEALKL
-559 TEQKFLEWRLRL
+559 NEQKFLEWRLRL

-578 VPFRF
+578 LPFRF

-588 EDVVVVGQ
+588 EDVIVVGQ

>member
-1 MEAPVPVVG
+1 
-10 QKHYFR
+10 
-16 RDKPGRTLIKNI
+16 
-28 PMRPLPR
+28 MRSLPC
-35 LLLASLTLHLAA
+35 LLLASLTLNLVA

-53 GATIARVTVYAD
+53 GAKIARVTVYAD

-87 ALPGDTDLSSVRV
+87 ALPGETDLSSVRV
-100 TGQGSFSLVDI
+100 TGQGSFSLIDI
-111 RAETIQTLEVPD
+111 RAETIQTLEVTD
-123 EQVRKLT
+123 TQVRELSTK
-130 ADLKAEQV
+130 LKAEQV
-138 KLQEVTQAQA
+138 KLQEVTQAQT

-185 AYHVESLA
+185 TYHVESLA
-193 KLDQETLELKGRD
+193 KLDQETLGLKGRD
-206 DALRAEIG
+206 DALRAEINR
-214 KLERELNQ
+214 LERELIQ
-222 LTGNRTKSRNLAR
+222 LNGNRTKYRNVAR
-235 VKVEVKQAG
+235 VKIEVTQAG

-249 LSYVVAGPSWSP
+249 LTYVVAGPSWSP
-261 HYDVRADTIAKKLTV
+261 HYDVRADTVAKKLTV

-290 RGVSLRLSTAQPGVG
+290 LGVSLRLSTAQPGVG
-305 GREPELSPW
+305 GREPELAPW
-314 ALYKAEPVILTGAI
+314 ALYKAEPVVPTGA
-328 AAGSADGTGAKL
+328 A
-340 GDTGFLRREVEA
+340 
-352 RRKSEVLDEVSAGKG
+352 VLMDEGG
-367 FAAAPAAPAMTVAT
+367 LAAAAKPTAASATRRSLAKQAAQTADAGIASPPAPAMEVAS

-426 PKLSPNVYLKAQTVN
+426 PKLSPNVYLKAQAVN

-452 AIFLDGAY
+452 AVFLDGAY

-465 MDLVPAGQEFTTFLG
+465 MDLVPAGQEFVTFLG
-480 VDQSVKVERRVL
+480 VDQTVKVERRVL

-498 NGVFGKKTHRTVHDQ
+498 TGVFGKKTHRTVHDL

-518 NGKRAEIDLA
+518 NGKQADIDLA
-528 VADQLPM
+528 VGDQLPL

-545 EEPRYEKDTDALKL
+545 EEPRYEKDTEALKL
-559 TEQKFLEWRLRL
+559 NEQKFLEWRLRL

-578 VPFRF
+578 LPFRF

-588 EDVVVVGQ
+588 EDVIVVGQ

>member
-1 MEAPVPVVG
+1 
-10 QKHYFR
+10 
-16 RDKPGRTLIKNI
+16 
-28 PMRPLPR
+28 MRPLPC
-35 LLLASLTLHLAA
+35 LLLASLTLNLAA
-47 AEVPTT
+47 AEIPTT
-53 GATIARVTVYAD
+53 GAKIARVTVYAD

-87 ALPGDTDLSSVRV
+87 ALPGETDLSSVRV
-100 TGQGSFSLVDI
+100 NGQGSFSLIDI
-111 RAETIQTLEVPD
+111 RAETIQTLEVTD
-123 EQVRKLT
+123 TQVRELSAK
-130 ADLKAEQV
+130 LKAEQV
-138 KLQEVTQAQA
+138 KLQEVTQAQT
-148 RNAQRRASLD
+148 RNAQRRASLE

-185 AYHVESLA
+185 SYHVDSLA
-193 KLDQETLELKGRD
+193 KLDQETLDLKGRD
-206 DALRAEIG
+206 DALRAEINR
-214 KLERELNQ
+214 LERELNQ
-222 LTGNRTKSRNLAR
+222 LNGNRTKSRNVAR
-235 VKVEVKQAG
+235 VKIEVTQAG

-261 HYDVRADTIAKKLTV
+261 RYDVRADTVAKKLTV

-290 RGVSLRLSTAQPGVG
+290 LGVSLRLSTAQPGVA
-305 GREPELSPW
+305 GREPELTPW
-314 ALYKAEPVILTGAI
+314 ALYKAEPVVPTGA
-328 AAGSADGTGAKL
+328 
-340 GDTGFLRREVEA
+340 
-352 RRKSEVLDEVSAGKG
+352 VLMDEGG
-367 FAAAPAAPAMTVAT
+367 LAAAKPQSATAMRHGRAKQEEQQAHAEHLLPVVPLTPAAAAMEISS

-426 PKLSPNVYLKAQTVN
+426 PKLSPNVYLKAQAVN

-465 MDLVPAGQEFTTFLG
+465 MDLVPAGQEFITFLG
-480 VDQSVKVERRVL
+480 VDQTVKVERRVL

-498 NGVFGKKTHRTVHDQ
+498 TGVFGKKTHRTVHDQ

-518 NGKRAEIDLA
+518 NGKRADIDLT
-528 VADQLPM
+528 VGDQLPL

-559 TEQKFLEWRLRL
+559 NEQKFLEWRLRL

-578 VPFRF
+578 LPFRF

-588 EDVVVVGQ
+588 EDVIVVGQ

>member
-1 MEAPVPVVG
+1 
-10 QKHYFR
+10 
-16 RDKPGRTLIKNI
+16 
-28 PMRPLPR
+28 MRPLPC
-35 LLLASLTLHLAA
+35 LLLASLTLNLAS
-47 AEVPTT
+47 AEIPTT
-53 GATIARVTVYAD
+53 GAKIARVTVYAD

-87 ALPGDTDLSSVRV
+87 ALPGETDLSSVRV
-100 TGQGSFSLVDI
+100 NGQGSFSLIDI
-111 RAETIQTLEVPD
+111 RAETIQTLEVTD
-123 EQVRKLT
+123 TQVRELSAKLKT
-130 ADLKAEQV
+130 EQV
-138 KLQEVTQAQA
+138 KLQEVTQAQT

-185 AYHVESLA
+185 SYHVDSLA
-193 KLDQETLELKGRD
+193 KLDQETLDLKGRD
-206 DALRAEIG
+206 DALRAEINRV
-214 KLERELNQ
+214 ERELNQ
-222 LTGNRTKSRNLAR
+222 LNGNRTKSRNVAR
-235 VKVEVKQAG
+235 VKIEVTQAG

-261 HYDVRADTIAKKLTV
+261 RYDVRADTVAKKLTV

-290 RGVSLRLSTAQPGVG
+290 QGVSLRLSTAQPGVA
-305 GREPELSPW
+305 GREPELTPW
-314 ALYKAEPVILTGAI
+314 ALYKAEPVVPTGAVLMDEGGL
-328 AAGSADGTGAKL
+328 AAAKPQSATTMRRGLAKQEEQKAGL
-340 GDTGFLRREVEA
+340 NF
-352 RRKSEVLDEVSAGKG
+352 VSPP
-367 FAAAPAAPAMTVAT
+367 APAAAAMEISS

-426 PKLSPNVYLKAQTVN
+426 PKLSPNVYLKAQAVN

-452 AIFLDGAY
+452 AVFLDGAY

-465 MDLVPAGQEFTTFLG
+465 MDLVPAGQEFVTFLG
-480 VDQSVKVERRVL
+480 VDQAVKVERRVL

-498 NGVFGKKTHRTVHDQ
+498 TGVFGKKTHRTVHDQ

-518 NGKRAEIDLA
+518 NGKRADIDLT
-528 VADQLPM
+528 VGDQLPL

-559 TEQKFLEWRLRL
+559 NEQKFLEWRLRL

-578 VPFRF
+578 LPFRF

-588 EDVVVVGQ
+588 EDVIVVGQ

>member
-1 MEAPVPVVG
+1 
-10 QKHYFR
+10 
-16 RDKPGRTLIKNI
+16 
-28 PMRPLPR
+28 MRPLPR
-35 LLLASLTLHLAA
+35 LLLASLTLNLAA

-53 GATIARVTVYAD
+53 GAKIARVTVYAD

-87 ALPGDTDLSSVRV
+87 ALPGETDLSSVRV
-100 TGQGSFSLVDI
+100 NGQGSFSLVDI
-111 RAETIQTLEVPD
+111 RAETIQTLEVTD
-123 EQVRKLT
+123 TQVRELSAKLKT
-130 ADLKAEQV
+130 EQV
-138 KLQEVTQAQA
+138 KLQEVTQAQT

-185 AYHVESLA
+185 SYHVDSLA
-193 KLDQETLELKGRD
+193 KLDQETLDLKGRD
-206 DALRAEIG
+206 DALRAEINR
-214 KLERELNQ
+214 LERELNQ
-222 LTGNRTKSRNLAR
+222 LNGNRTKSRNVAR
-235 VKVEVKQAG
+235 VKIEVTQAG

-261 HYDVRADTIAKKLTV
+261 RYDVRADTVAKKLTV

-290 RGVSLRLSTAQPGVG
+290 QGVSLRLSTAQPGVA
-305 GREPELSPW
+305 GREPELTPW
-314 ALYKAEPVILTGAI
+314 ALYKAEPVVPTGAVLMDEGGL
-328 AAGSADGTGAKL
+328 AAAKPQSATAMRRGLAKQEEQKAGL
-340 GDTGFLRREVEA
+340 NF
-352 RRKSEVLDEVSAGKG
+352 VSPP
-367 FAAAPAAPAMTVAT
+367 APAAAAMEISS

-426 PKLSPNVYLKAQTVN
+426 PKLSPNVYLKAQAVN

-452 AIFLDGAY
+452 AVFLDGAY

-465 MDLVPAGQEFTTFLG
+465 MDLVPAGQEFVTFLG
-480 VDQSVKVERRVL
+480 VDQAVKVERRVL

-498 NGVFGKKTHRTVHDQ
+498 TGVFGKKTHRTVHDQ

-518 NGKRAEIDLA
+518 NGKRADIDLT
-528 VADQLPM
+528 VGDQLPL

-559 TEQKFLEWRLRL
+559 NEQKFLEWRLRL

-578 VPFRF
+578 LPFRF

-588 EDVVVVGQ
+588 EDVIVVGQ

>member
-1 MEAPVPVVG
+1 
-10 QKHYFR
+10 
-16 RDKPGRTLIKNI
+16 
-28 PMRPLPR
+28 MRPLPC
-35 LLLASLTLHLAA
+35 LLLASLTLNLAA
-47 AEVPTT
+47 AEIPTT
-53 GATIARVTVYAD
+53 GAKIARVTVYAD

-87 ALPGDTDLSSVRV
+87 ALPGETDLSSVRV
-100 TGQGSFSLVDI
+100 NGQGSFSLIDI
-111 RAETIQTLEVPD
+111 RAETIQTLEVTD
-123 EQVRKLT
+123 TQVRELSAKLKT
-130 ADLKAEQV
+130 EQV
-138 KLQEVTQAQA
+138 KLQEVTQAQT

-185 AYHVESLA
+185 SYHVESLA
-193 KLDQETLELKGRD
+193 KLDQETLGLKGRD
-206 DALRAEIG
+206 DALRAEINR
-214 KLERELNQ
+214 LERELNQ
-222 LTGNRTKSRNLAR
+222 LNGNRTKSRNVAR
-235 VKVEVKQAG
+235 VKIEVTQAG

-261 HYDVRADTIAKKLTV
+261 RYDVRADTVAKKLTV

-290 RGVSLRLSTAQPGVG
+290 QGVSLRLSTAQPGVA
-305 GREPELSPW
+305 GREPELTPW
-314 ALYKAEPVILTGAI
+314 ALYKAEPVVPTGAVLMDEGGL
-328 AAGSADGTGAKL
+328 AAAKPQSATTMRRGLAKQEEQQA
-340 GDTGFLRREVEA
+340 GRNF
-352 RRKSEVLDEVSAGKG
+352 VSPP
-367 FAAAPAAPAMTVAT
+367 APAAAAMEISS

-426 PKLSPNVYLKAQTVN
+426 PKLSPNVYLKAQAVN

-452 AIFLDGAY
+452 AVFLDGAY

-465 MDLVPAGQEFTTFLG
+465 MDLVPAGQEFVTFLG
-480 VDQSVKVERRVL
+480 VDQAVKVERRVL

-498 NGVFGKKTHRTVHDQ
+498 TGVFGKKTHRTVHDQ

-518 NGKRAEIDLA
+518 NGKRADIDLT
-528 VADQLPM
+528 VGDQLPL

-559 TEQKFLEWRLRL
+559 NEQKFLEWRLRL

-578 VPFRF
+578 LPFRF

-588 EDVVVVGQ
+588 EDVIVVGQ

>member
-1 MEAPVPVVG
+1 
-10 QKHYFR
+10 
-16 RDKPGRTLIKNI
+16 
-28 PMRPLPR
+28 MRSLPC
-35 LLLASLTLHLAA
+35 LLLASLTLNLMA

-53 GATIARVTVYAD
+53 GAKIARVTVYAD

-87 ALPGDTDLSSVRV
+87 ALPGETDLSSVRV
-100 TGQGSFSLVDI
+100 TGQGSFSLIDI
-111 RAETIQTLEVPD
+111 RAETIQTLEVTD
-123 EQVRKLT
+123 TQVRELSAK
-130 ADLKAEQV
+130 LKAEQV
-138 KLQEVTQAQA
+138 KLQEVTQAQT

-185 AYHVESLA
+185 TYHVESLA
-193 KLDQETLELKGRD
+193 KLDQETLGLKGRD
-206 DALRAEIG
+206 DALRTEINR
-214 KLERELNQ
+214 LERELIQ
-222 LTGNRTKSRNLAR
+222 LNGNRTKVRNVAR
-235 VKVEVKQAG
+235 VKIEVTQAG

-249 LSYVVAGPSWSP
+249 LTYVVAGPSWSP
-261 HYDVRADTIAKKLTV
+261 HYDVRADTVAKKLTV

-290 RGVSLRLSTAQPGVG
+290 LGVSLRLSTAQPGVG
-305 GREPELSPW
+305 GREPELAPW
-314 ALYKAEPVILTGAI
+314 ALYKAAPDVPPGAAVPMEEGGL
-328 AAGSADGTGAKL
+328 AAAAKPGAATATRRVLAKQAAKTADG
-340 GDTGFLRREVEA
+340 
-352 RRKSEVLDEVSAGKG
+352 G
-367 FAAAPAAPAMTVAT
+367 FASPNAPATPAMEVTS

-426 PKLSPNVYLKAQTVN
+426 PKLSPNVYLKAQAVN

-452 AIFLDGAY
+452 AVFLDGAY

-465 MDLVPAGQEFTTFLG
+465 MDLVPAGQEFVTFLG
-480 VDQSVKVERRVL
+480 VDQTVKVERRVL

-498 NGVFGKKTHRTVHDQ
+498 TGVFGKKTHRTVHDL

-518 NGKRAEIDLA
+518 NGKQADIDLA
-528 VADQLPM
+528 VGDQLPL

-545 EEPRYEKDTDALKL
+545 EEPRYEKDTEALKL
-559 TEQKFLEWRLRL
+559 NEQKFLEWRLRL

-578 VPFRF
+578 LPFRF

-588 EDVVVVGQ
+588 EDVIVVGQ

>member
-1 MEAPVPVVG
+1 
-10 QKHYFR
+10 
-16 RDKPGRTLIKNI
+16 
-28 PMRPLPR
+28 MRSLPC
-35 LLLASLTLHLAA
+35 LLLTSLTLHLAA

-53 GATIARVTVYAD
+53 GAKVARVTVYAD

-87 ALPGDTDLSSVRV
+87 ALPGETDLSSVRV
-100 TGQGSFSLVDI
+100 TGQGSFSLIDI
-111 RAETIQTLEVPD
+111 RAETIQTLEVTD
-123 EQVRKLT
+123 TQVRDLSAK
-130 ADLKAEQV
+130 LKAEQV
-138 KLQEVTQAQA
+138 KLQEVTQAQT
-148 RNAQRRASLD
+148 RNAQRRAALD

-185 AYHVESLA
+185 TYHVESLA
-193 KLDQETLELKGRD
+193 KLDQETLGLKGRD
-206 DALRAEIG
+206 DALRTEINR
-214 KLERELNQ
+214 LERELIQ
-222 LTGNRTKSRNLAR
+222 LNGNRTKFRNVAR
-235 VKVEVKQAG
+235 VKIEVMQAG

-249 LSYVVAGPSWSP
+249 LTYVVAGPSWSP
-261 HYDVRADTIAKKLTV
+261 HYDVRADTVAKKLTV

-290 RGVSLRLSTAQPGVG
+290 LGVSLRLSTAQPGVG
-305 GREPELSPW
+305 GREPELAPW
-314 ALYKAEPVILTGAI
+314 ALYKAEPVVPTGAAVLMDESGL
-328 AAGSADGTGAKL
+328 AAAAKPTAATATRRSLAKQAAQTADA
-340 GDTGFLRREVEA
+340 
-352 RRKSEVLDEVSAGKG
+352 G
-367 FAAAPAAPAMTVAT
+367 FASPPAPATPAMEVAS

-426 PKLSPNVYLKAQTVN
+426 PKLSPNVYLKAQAVN

-452 AIFLDGAY
+452 AVFLDGAY

-465 MDLVPAGQEFTTFLG
+465 MDLVPAGQEFVTFLG
-480 VDQSVKVERRVL
+480 VDQTVKVERRVL

-498 NGVFGKKTHRTVHDQ
+498 TGVFGKKTHRTVHDL

-518 NGKRAEIDLA
+518 NGKQADIDLA
-528 VADQLPM
+528 VGDQLPL

-559 TEQKFLEWRLRL
+559 SEQKFLEWRLRL

-578 VPFRF
+578 LPFRF

-588 EDVVVVGQ
+588 EDVIVVGQ

>member
-1 MEAPVPVVG
+1 
-10 QKHYFR
+10 
-16 RDKPGRTLIKNI
+16 
-28 PMRPLPR
+28 MRSLPC
-35 LLLASLTLHLAA
+35 LLLASLTLNLAA

-53 GATIARVTVYAD
+53 GAKIARVTVYAD

-87 ALPGDTDLSSVRV
+87 ALPGETDLSSVRV

-111 RAETIQTLEVPD
+111 RAETIQTLEVTD
-123 EQVRKLT
+123 TQVRELSTK
-130 ADLKAEQV
+130 LKAEQV
-138 KLQEVTQAQA
+138 KLQEVTQAQT

-171 ANPDLDPAK
+171 ANPDLDPTK

-185 AYHVESLA
+185 TYHVESLA
-193 KLDQETLELKGRD
+193 KLDQETLGLKGRD
-206 DALRAEIG
+206 DALRAEINR
-214 KLERELNQ
+214 LERELIQ
-222 LTGNRTKSRNLAR
+222 LDGNRTKYRNVAR
-235 VKVEVKQAG
+235 VKIEVTQAG

-249 LSYVVAGPSWSP
+249 LTYVVAGPSWSP
-261 HYDVRADTIAKKLTV
+261 HYDVRADTVAKKLTV

-290 RGVSLRLSTAQPGVG
+290 LGVSLRLSTAQPGVG
-305 GREPELSPW
+305 GREPELTPW
-314 ALYKAEPVILTGAI
+314 ALYKAEPVVPTGAVLMDEGGL
-328 AAGSADGTGAKL
+328 AAAAKP
-340 GDTGFLRREVEA
+340 TAATATRRGLAKQEEQKAGVNF
-352 RRKSEVLDEVSAGKG
+352 VSPP
-367 FAAAPAAPAMTVAT
+367 APAAAAMEISS

-426 PKLSPNVYLKAQTVN
+426 PKLSPNVYLKAQAVN

-452 AIFLDGAY
+452 AVFLDGAY

-465 MDLVPAGQEFTTFLG
+465 MDLVPAGQEFVTFLG
-480 VDQSVKVERRVL
+480 VDQTVKVERRVL

-498 NGVFGKKTHRTVHDQ
+498 TGVFGKKTHRTVHDL

-518 NGKRAEIDLA
+518 NGKQADIDLA
-528 VADQLPM
+528 VGDQLPL

-545 EEPRYEKDTDALKL
+545 EEPRYEKDTEALKL
-559 TEQKFLEWRLRL
+559 NEQKFLEWRLRL

-578 VPFRF
+578 LPFRF

-588 EDVVVVGQ
+588 EDVIVVGQ

>member
-1 MEAPVPVVG
+1 
-10 QKHYFR
+10 
-16 RDKPGRTLIKNI
+16 
-28 PMRPLPR
+28 MRSLPC
-35 LLLASLTLHLAA
+35 LLLASLTLNLMA

-53 GATIARVTVYAD
+53 GAKIARVTVYAD

-87 ALPGDTDLSSVRV
+87 ALPGETDLSSARV
-100 TGQGSFSLVDI
+100 TGQGSFSLIDI
-111 RAETIQTLEVPD
+111 RAETIQTLEVTD
-123 EQVRKLT
+123 TQVRELSTK
-130 ADLKAEQV
+130 LKAEQV
-138 KLQEVTQAQA
+138 KLQEVTQAQT

-185 AYHVESLA
+185 TYHVESLA
-193 KLDQETLELKGRD
+193 KLDQETLGLKGRD
-206 DALRAEIG
+206 DALRAEINR
-214 KLERELNQ
+214 LERELIQ
-222 LTGNRTKSRNLAR
+222 LNGNRTKYRNVAR
-235 VKVEVKQAG
+235 VKIEVTQAG

-249 LSYVVAGPSWSP
+249 LTYVVAGPSWSP
-261 HYDVRADTIAKKLTV
+261 HYDVRADTVAKKLTV

-290 RGVSLRLSTAQPGVG
+290 LGVSLRLSTAQPGVG
-305 GREPELSPW
+305 GREPELAPW
-314 ALYKAEPVILTGAI
+314 ALYKAEPVVPTGAVLMDEGGL
-328 AAGSADGTGAKL
+328 AAAKPQSATTMRRGLAKQEEQKA
-340 GDTGFLRREVEA
+340 GVNF
-352 RRKSEVLDEVSAGKG
+352 VSPP
-367 FAAAPAAPAMTVAT
+367 APAAAAMEISS

-426 PKLSPNVYLKAQTVN
+426 PKLSPNVYLKAQAVN

-452 AIFLDGAY
+452 AVFLDGAY

-465 MDLVPAGQEFTTFLG
+465 MDLVPAGQEFVTFLG
-480 VDQSVKVERRVL
+480 VDQTVKVERRVL

-498 NGVFGKKTHRTVHDQ
+498 TGVFGKKTHRTVHDL

-518 NGKRAEIDLA
+518 NGKQADIDLA
-528 VADQLPM
+528 VGDQLPL

-545 EEPRYEKDTDALKL
+545 EEPRYEKDTEALKL
-559 TEQKFLEWRLRL
+559 NEQKFLEWRLRL

-578 VPFRF
+578 LPFRF

-588 EDVVVVGQ
+588 EDVIVVGQ

>member
-1 MEAPVPVVG
+1 MS
-10 QKHYFR
+10 
-16 RDKPGRTLIKNI
+16 
-28 PMRPLPR
+28 PLPR
-35 LLLASLTLHLAA
+35 LLLATFALPLLA

-53 GATIARVTVYAD
+53 EAKIARVTVYAD

-87 ALPGDTDLSSVRV
+87 ALPGETDLSSVRV
-100 TGQGSFSLVDI
+100 TGQGSFSLIDI

-123 EQVRKLT
+123 DKVRALMT
-130 ADLKAEQV
+130 ALKAEQV
-138 KLQEVTQAQA
+138 KLQEVTQAQT
-148 RNAQRRASLD
+148 RNAQRRSSLD

-193 KLDQETLELKGRD
+193 KLDQETLQLKGRD

-214 KLERELNQ
+214 RMERELNQ
-222 LTGNRTKSRNLAR
+222 LNGNRTRSRNVAR
-235 VKVEVKQAG
+235 VKVEVTKPG

-249 LSYVVAGPSWSP
+249 LTYVVAGPSWSP
-261 HYDVRADTIAKKLTV
+261 RYDVRADTVAKKLTV

-290 RGVSLRLSTAQPGVG
+290 LGVSLRLSTAQPGVG

-314 ALYKAEPVILTGAI
+314 ALYKAEPVGTTGLL
-328 AAGSADGTGAKL
+328 L
-340 GDTGFLRREVEA
+340 GDDNGLVAAKPGAPAAVRRGSRSAAKQE
-352 RRKSEVLDEVSAGKG
+352 LDAVAFGG
-367 FAAAPAAPAMTVAT
+367 VPVAAAAPPMELVT

-393 QVPRAY
+393 EVPRAY

-426 PKLSPNVYLKAQTVN
+426 PKLSADVYLKAQAVN

-452 AIFLDGAY
+452 AVFLDGAY

-498 NGVFGKKTHRTVHDQ
+498 SGVFGKKTHRTVHDQ

-518 NGKRAEIDLA
+518 NGKRADIDLTI
-528 VADQLPM
+528 ADQLPM

-545 EEPRYEKDTDALKL
+545 EEPRYEKDTEALKL
-559 TEQKFLEWRLRL
+559 NEQKFLEWRLRL

>member
-1 MEAPVPVVG
+1 
-10 QKHYFR
+10 
-16 RDKPGRTLIKNI
+16 
-28 PMRPLPR
+28 MRPLPL
-35 LLLASLTLHLAA
+35 LLLAGLSSSLAA
-47 AEVPTT
+47 NELPTT
-53 GATIARVTVYAD
+53 DAKISRVTVYSD
-65 RAEVVRRFAT
+65 RAEVVRHFAT
-75 TLPAGEHALVFD
+75 TLPTGEHTLVFD

-100 TGQGSFSLVDI
+100 NGQGSFSLVDI

-123 EQVRKLT
+123 AQVRKLS
-130 ADLKAEQV
+130 AELKAEQV
-138 KLQEVTQAQA
+138 KLQEVNQAQA
-148 RNAQRRASLD
+148 RNTQRRASLD
-158 KVLGRLTAVGKES
+158 KVLGRLTSVGKES

-185 AYHVESLA
+185 TYHVESLA
-193 KLDQETLELKGRD
+193 KLDQETLQLKVREE
-206 DALRAEIG
+206 ALRAEISR
-214 KLERELNQ
+214 LERELNQ
-222 LTGNRTKSRNLAR
+222 LNGNRTKSRNLAR
-235 VKVEVKQAG
+235 VKIEVKQAG
-244 PQEFE
+244 PQEFD
-249 LSYVVAGPSWSP
+249 LTYVVFGPSWSP
-261 HYDVRADTIAKKLTV
+261 HYDVRADTAAKKLTV

-290 RGVSLRLSTAQPGVG
+290 KGVALRLSTAQPGIG

-314 ALYKAEPVILTGAI
+314 ALFKAEPVPPTASLSLSDGTMLTGAAKP
-328 AAGSADGTGAKL
+328 AAAEQLRRGLRKDANSDKQEAGKQFL
-340 GDTGFLRREVEA
+340 GD
-352 RRKSEVLDEVSAGKG
+352 LDAVG
-367 FAAAPAAPAMTVAT
+367 AAAPAAPPMALVE
-381 ATVQAGATAALF
+381 ATVRAGATAALF

-409 VALTEQTFFASF
+409 VALTEQTYSAAF

-426 PKLSPNVYLKAQTVN
+426 PKLSPNVYLKAQAVN

-452 AIFLDGAY
+452 AVFLDGAY

-498 NGVFGKKTHRTVHDQ
+498 SGVFGKKTRRTVHDQ

-518 NGKRAEIDLA
+518 NGKQAEINLTI
-528 VADQLPM
+528 ADQLPM
-535 SNHDAIKVVL
+535 SNADEIKVVL
-545 EEPRYEKDTDALKL
+545 EEPRYEKDTESLRL
-559 TEQKFLEWRLRL
+559 NEQKFLEWRLRL
-571 GAGDKLD
+571 GAGEKRD

-583 AVERP
+583 AIERP

>member
-1 MEAPVPVVG
+1 
-10 QKHYFR
+10 
-16 RDKPGRTLIKNI
+16 
-28 PMRPLPR
+28 MRPLPC
-35 LLLASLTLHLAA
+35 LLLASLTLNLAS
-47 AEVPTT
+47 AEIPTT
-53 GATIARVTVYAD
+53 GAKIARVTVYAD

-87 ALPGDTDLSSVRV
+87 ALPGETDLSSVRV
-100 TGQGSFSLVDI
+100 NGQGSFSLVDI
-111 RAETIQTLEVPD
+111 RAETIQTLEVTD
-123 EQVRKLT
+123 TQVRELSAKLKT
-130 ADLKAEQV
+130 EQV
-138 KLQEVTQAQA
+138 KLQEVTQAQT

-185 AYHVESLA
+185 SYHVDSLA
-193 KLDQETLELKGRD
+193 KLDQETLDLKGRD
-206 DALRAEIG
+206 DALRAEINR
-214 KLERELNQ
+214 LERELNQ
-222 LTGNRTKSRNLAR
+222 LNGNRTKSRNVAR
-235 VKVEVKQAG
+235 VKIEVTQAG

-261 HYDVRADTIAKKLTV
+261 RYDVRADTVAKKLTV

-290 RGVSLRLSTAQPGVG
+290 QGVSLRLSTAQPGVA
-305 GREPELSPW
+305 GREPELTPW
-314 ALYKAEPVILTGAI
+314 ALYKAEPVVPTGAVLMDEGGL
-328 AAGSADGTGAKL
+328 AAAKPQSATAMRRGLAKQEEQKAGL
-340 GDTGFLRREVEA
+340 NF
-352 RRKSEVLDEVSAGKG
+352 VSPP
-367 FAAAPAAPAMTVAT
+367 APAAAAMEISS

-426 PKLSPNVYLKAQTVN
+426 PKLSPNVYLKAQAVN

-452 AIFLDGAY
+452 AVFLDGAY

-465 MDLVPAGQEFTTFLG
+465 MDLVPAGQEFVTFLG
-480 VDQSVKVERRVL
+480 VDQAVKVERRVL

-498 NGVFGKKTHRTVHDQ
+498 TGVFGKKTHRTVHDQ

-518 NGKRAEIDLA
+518 NGKRADIDLT
-528 VADQLPM
+528 VGDQLPL

-559 TEQKFLEWRLRL
+559 NEQKFLEWRLRL

-578 VPFRF
+578 LPFRF

-588 EDVVVVGQ
+588 EDVIVVGQ

>member
-1 MEAPVPVVG
+1 
-10 QKHYFR
+10 
-16 RDKPGRTLIKNI
+16 
-28 PMRPLPR
+28 MRSLPC
-35 LLLASLTLHLAA
+35 LLLASLTLNLAA

-53 GATIARVTVYAD
+53 GAKIARVTVYAD

-87 ALPGDTDLSSVRV
+87 ALPGETDLSSVRV
-100 TGQGSFSLVDI
+100 TGQGSFSLIDI
-111 RAETIQTLEVPD
+111 RAETIQTLEVTD
-123 EQVRKLT
+123 TQVRELSAK
-130 ADLKAEQV
+130 LKAEQV
-138 KLQEVTQAQA
+138 KLQEVTQAQT

-185 AYHVESLA
+185 TYHVESLA
-193 KLDQETLELKGRD
+193 KLDQETLGLKGRD
-206 DALRAEIG
+206 DALRAEINR
-214 KLERELNQ
+214 LERELIQ
-222 LTGNRTKSRNLAR
+222 LDGNRTKYRNVAR
-235 VKVEVKQAG
+235 VKIEVTQAG

-249 LSYVVAGPSWSP
+249 LTYVVAGPSWSP
-261 HYDVRADTIAKKLTV
+261 HYDVRADTVAKKLTV

-290 RGVSLRLSTAQPGVG
+290 LGVSLRLSTAQPGVG
-305 GREPELSPW
+305 GREPELAPW
-314 ALYKAEPVILTGAI
+314 ALYKAEPVVATGA
-328 AAGSADGTGAKL
+328 
-340 GDTGFLRREVEA
+340 V
-352 RRKSEVLDEVSAGKG
+352 VLMDESGL
-367 FAAAPAAPAMTVAT
+367 AAAAKPTAATATRRSLAKQAAQTADAGIASPPAPAMEVAS

-426 PKLSPNVYLKAQTVN
+426 PKLSPNVYLKAQAVN

-452 AIFLDGAY
+452 AVFLDGAY

-465 MDLVPAGQEFTTFLG
+465 MDLVPAGQEFVTFLG
-480 VDQSVKVERRVL
+480 VDQTVKVERRVL

-498 NGVFGKKTHRTVHDQ
+498 TGVFGKKTHRTVHDL

-518 NGKRAEIDLA
+518 NGKQADIDLA
-528 VADQLPM
+528 VGDQLPL

-545 EEPRYEKDTDALKL
+545 EEPRYEKDTEALKL
-559 TEQKFLEWRLRL
+559 NEQKFLEWRLRL

-578 VPFRF
+578 LPFRF

-588 EDVVVVGQ
+588 EDVIVVGQ

>member
-1 MEAPVPVVG
+1 
-10 QKHYFR
+10 
-16 RDKPGRTLIKNI
+16 
-28 PMRPLPR
+28 MRPLPC
-35 LLLASLTLHLAA
+35 LLLASLTLNLAA

-53 GATIARVTVYAD
+53 GAKIARVTVYAD

-87 ALPGDTDLSSVRV
+87 ALPGETDLSSVRV
-100 TGQGSFSLVDI
+100 NGQGSFSLIDI
-111 RAETIQTLEVPD
+111 RAETIQTLEVTD
-123 EQVRKLT
+123 TQVRELSAKLKT
-130 ADLKAEQV
+130 EQV
-138 KLQEVTQAQA
+138 KLQEVTQAQT

-185 AYHVESLA
+185 SYHVDSLA
-193 KLDQETLELKGRD
+193 KLDQETLDLKGRD
-206 DALRAEIG
+206 DALRAEINR
-214 KLERELNQ
+214 LERELNQ
-222 LTGNRTKSRNLAR
+222 LNGNRTKSRNVAR
-235 VKVEVKQAG
+235 VKIEVTQAG

-261 HYDVRADTIAKKLTV
+261 RYDVRADTVAKKLTV

-290 RGVSLRLSTAQPGVG
+290 QGVSLRLSTAQPGVA
-305 GREPELSPW
+305 GREPELTPW
-314 ALYKAEPVILTGAI
+314 ALYKAEPVVPTGAVLMDEGGL
-328 AAGSADGTGAKL
+328 AAAKPQSATTMRRGLAKQEEQKAGL
-340 GDTGFLRREVEA
+340 NF
-352 RRKSEVLDEVSAGKG
+352 VSPP
-367 FAAAPAAPAMTVAT
+367 APAAAAMEISS

-426 PKLSPNVYLKAQTVN
+426 PKLSPNVYLKAQAVN

-452 AIFLDGAY
+452 AVFLDGAY

-465 MDLVPAGQEFTTFLG
+465 MDLVPAGQEFVTFLG
-480 VDQSVKVERRVL
+480 VDQAVKVERRVL

-498 NGVFGKKTHRTVHDQ
+498 TGVFGKKTHRTVHDQ

-518 NGKRAEIDLA
+518 NGKRADIDLT
-528 VADQLPM
+528 VGDQLPL

-559 TEQKFLEWRLRL
+559 NEQKFLEWRLRL

-578 VPFRF
+578 LPFRF

-588 EDVVVVGQ
+588 EDVIVVGQ

>member
-1 MEAPVPVVG
+1 
-10 QKHYFR
+10 
-16 RDKPGRTLIKNI
+16 
-28 PMRPLPR
+28 MRSLPC
-35 LLLASLTLHLAA
+35 LLLASLTLNLVA

-53 GATIARVTVYAD
+53 GAKIARVTVYAD

-87 ALPGDTDLSSVRV
+87 ALPGETDLSSVRV
-100 TGQGSFSLVDI
+100 TGQGSFSLIDI
-111 RAETIQTLEVPD
+111 RAETIQTLEVTD
-123 EQVRKLT
+123 TQVRELSTK
-130 ADLKAEQV
+130 LKAEQV
-138 KLQEVTQAQA
+138 KLQEVTQAQT

-185 AYHVESLA
+185 TYHVESLA
-193 KLDQETLELKGRD
+193 KLDQETLGLKGRD
-206 DALRAEIG
+206 DALRTEINR
-214 KLERELNQ
+214 LERELIQ
-222 LTGNRTKSRNLAR
+222 LNGNRTKVRNVAR
-235 VKVEVKQAG
+235 VKIEVTQAG

-249 LSYVVAGPSWSP
+249 LTYVVAGPSWSP
-261 HYDVRADTIAKKLTV
+261 HYDVRADTVAKKLTV

-290 RGVSLRLSTAQPGVG
+290 LGVSLRLSTAQPGVG
-305 GREPELSPW
+305 GREPELAPW
-314 ALYKAEPVILTGAI
+314 ALYKAEPVVPTGAVLMDEGGL
-328 AAGSADGTGAKL
+328 AAAKPQSATTMRRNLAKQEEQKA
-340 GDTGFLRREVEA
+340 GVNF
-352 RRKSEVLDEVSAGKG
+352 VSPP
-367 FAAAPAAPAMTVAT
+367 APAAAAMEISS

-426 PKLSPNVYLKAQTVN
+426 PKLSPNVYLKAQAVN

-452 AIFLDGAY
+452 AVFLDGAY

-465 MDLVPAGQEFTTFLG
+465 MDLVPAGQEFVTFLG
-480 VDQSVKVERRVL
+480 VDQTVKVERRVL

-498 NGVFGKKTHRTVHDQ
+498 TGVFGKKTHRTVHDL

-518 NGKRAEIDLA
+518 NGKQADIDLA
-528 VADQLPM
+528 VGDQLPL

-545 EEPRYEKDTDALKL
+545 EEPRYEKDTEALKL
-559 TEQKFLEWRLRL
+559 NEQKFLEWRLRL

-578 VPFRF
+578 LPFRF

-588 EDVVVVGQ
+588 EDVIVVGQ

>member
-1 MEAPVPVVG
+1 
-10 QKHYFR
+10 
-16 RDKPGRTLIKNI
+16 
-28 PMRPLPR
+28 MRSLPC
-35 LLLASLTLHLAA
+35 LLLASLTLNLAA

-53 GATIARVTVYAD
+53 GAKIARVTVYAD

-87 ALPGDTDLSSVRV
+87 ALPGETDLSSVRV
-100 TGQGSFSLVDI
+100 TGQGSFSLIDI
-111 RAETIQTLEVPD
+111 RAETIQTLEVTD
-123 EQVRKLT
+123 TQVRELSAK
-130 ADLKAEQV
+130 LKAEQV
-138 KLQEVTQAQA
+138 KLQEVTQAQT

-185 AYHVESLA
+185 TYHVESLA
-193 KLDQETLELKGRD
+193 KLDQETLGLKGRD
-206 DALRAEIG
+206 DALRAEINR
-214 KLERELNQ
+214 LERELIQ
-222 LTGNRTKSRNLAR
+222 LNGNRTKYRNVAR
-235 VKVEVKQAG
+235 VKIEVTQAG

-249 LSYVVAGPSWSP
+249 LTYVVAGPSWSP
-261 HYDVRADTIAKKLTV
+261 HYDVRADTVAKKLTV

-290 RGVSLRLSTAQPGVG
+290 LGVSLRLSTAQPGVG
-305 GREPELSPW
+305 GREPELAPW
-314 ALYKAEPVILTGAI
+314 ALYKAEPVVATGA
-328 AAGSADGTGAKL
+328 
-340 GDTGFLRREVEA
+340 V
-352 RRKSEVLDEVSAGKG
+352 VLMDEGG
-367 FAAAPAAPAMTVAT
+367 LAAAAKPTAATATRRSLAKQAAQTADAGIASPPAPAMEVAS

-426 PKLSPNVYLKAQTVN
+426 PKLSPNVYLKAQAVN

-452 AIFLDGAY
+452 AVFLDGAY

-465 MDLVPAGQEFTTFLG
+465 MDLVPAGQEFVTFLG
-480 VDQSVKVERRVL
+480 VDQTVKVERRVL

-498 NGVFGKKTHRTVHDQ
+498 TGVFGKKTHRTVHDL

-518 NGKRAEIDLA
+518 NGKQADIDLA
-528 VADQLPM
+528 VGDQLPL

-545 EEPRYEKDTDALKL
+545 EEPRYEKDTEALKL
-559 TEQKFLEWRLRL
+559 NEQKFLEWRLRL

-578 VPFRF
+578 LPFRF

-588 EDVVVVGQ
+588 EDVIVVGQ

>member
-1 MEAPVPVVG
+1 
-10 QKHYFR
+10 
-16 RDKPGRTLIKNI
+16 
-28 PMRPLPR
+28 MRSLPC
-35 LLLASLTLHLAA
+35 LLLASLTLNLVA

-53 GATIARVTVYAD
+53 GAKIARVTVYAD

-87 ALPGDTDLSSVRV
+87 ALPGETDLSSVRV
-100 TGQGSFSLVDI
+100 TGQGSFSLIDI
-111 RAETIQTLEVPD
+111 RAETIQTLEVTD
-123 EQVRKLT
+123 TQVRDLSVK
-130 ADLKAEQV
+130 LKAEQL
-138 KLQEVTQAQA
+138 KLQEVTQAQT

-185 AYHVESLA
+185 TYHVESLA
-193 KLDQETLELKGRD
+193 KLDQETLGLKGRD
-206 DALRAEIG
+206 DALRAEINR
-214 KLERELNQ
+214 LERELTQ
-222 LTGNRTKSRNLAR
+222 LNGNRTKYRNVAR
-235 VKVEVKQAG
+235 VKIEVTQAG

-249 LSYVVAGPSWSP
+249 LTYVVAGPSWSP
-261 HYDVRADTIAKKLTV
+261 HYDVRADTVAKKLTV

-290 RGVSLRLSTAQPGVG
+290 LGVSLRLSTAQPGVG
-305 GREPELSPW
+305 GREPELAPW
-314 ALYKAEPVILTGAI
+314 ALYKAEPVVATGA
-328 AAGSADGTGAKL
+328 
-340 GDTGFLRREVEA
+340 V
-352 RRKSEVLDEVSAGKG
+352 VLMDEGG
-367 FAAAPAAPAMTVAT
+367 LAAAAKPTAATATRRSLAKQAAQTADAGIASPPAPAMEVAS

-426 PKLSPNVYLKAQTVN
+426 PKLSPNVYLKAQAVN

-452 AIFLDGAY
+452 AVFLDGAY

-465 MDLVPAGQEFTTFLG
+465 MDLVPAGQEFVTFLG
-480 VDQSVKVERRVL
+480 VDQTVKVERRVL

-498 NGVFGKKTHRTVHDQ
+498 TGVFGKKTHRTVHDL

-518 NGKRAEIDLA
+518 NGKQADIDLA
-528 VADQLPM
+528 VGDQLPL

-545 EEPRYEKDTDALKL
+545 EEPRYEKDTEALKL
-559 TEQKFLEWRLRL
+559 NEQKFLEWRLRL

-578 VPFRF
+578 LPFRF

-588 EDVVVVGQ
+588 EDVIVVGQ

>member
-1 MEAPVPVVG
+1 
-10 QKHYFR
+10 
-16 RDKPGRTLIKNI
+16 
-28 PMRPLPR
+28 MRSLPC
-35 LLLASLTLHLAA
+35 LLLASLTLNLAA

-53 GATIARVTVYAD
+53 GAKIARVTVYAD

-87 ALPGDTDLSSVRV
+87 ALPGETDLSSVRV
-100 TGQGSFSLVDI
+100 TGQGSFSLIDI
-111 RAETIQTLEVPD
+111 RAETIQTLEVTD
-123 EQVRKLT
+123 AQVRELSAK
-130 ADLKAEQV
+130 LKAEQV
-138 KLQEVTQAQA
+138 KLQEVTQAQT

-171 ANPDLDPAK
+171 ANPELDPTK

-185 AYHVESLA
+185 TYHVESLA
-193 KLDQETLELKGRD
+193 KLDQETLGLKGRD
-206 DALRAEIG
+206 DALRAEINR
-214 KLERELNQ
+214 LERELIQ
-222 LTGNRTKSRNLAR
+222 LDGNRTKYRNVAR
-235 VKVEVKQAG
+235 VKIEVTQAG

-249 LSYVVAGPSWSP
+249 LTYVVAGPSWSP
-261 HYDVRADTIAKKLTV
+261 HYDVRADTVAKKLTV

-290 RGVSLRLSTAQPGVG
+290 LGVSLRLSTAQPGVG
-305 GREPELSPW
+305 GREPELAPW
-314 ALYKAEPVILTGAI
+314 ALYKAEPVVATGA
-328 AAGSADGTGAKL
+328 
-340 GDTGFLRREVEA
+340 V
-352 RRKSEVLDEVSAGKG
+352 VLMDESGL
-367 FAAAPAAPAMTVAT
+367 AAAAKPTAATATRRSLAKQAAQTADAGIASPPAPAMEVAS

-426 PKLSPNVYLKAQTVN
+426 PKLSPNVYLKAQAVN

-452 AIFLDGAY
+452 AVFLDGAY

-465 MDLVPAGQEFTTFLG
+465 MDLVPAGQEFVAFLG
-480 VDQSVKVERRVL
+480 VDQTVKVERRVL

-498 NGVFGKKTHRTVHDQ
+498 TGVFGKKTHRTVHDL

-518 NGKRAEIDLA
+518 NGKQADIDLA
-528 VADQLPM
+528 VGDQLPL

-545 EEPRYEKDTDALKL
+545 EEPRYEKDTEALKL
-559 TEQKFLEWRLRL
+559 NEQKFLEWRLRL

-578 VPFRF
+578 LPFRF

-588 EDVVVVGQ
+588 EDVIVVGQ